1 MYKWVKIKIHQ
12 NIYQISYAT
21 NQNRI
26 KAKITILFIFLDH
39 FVTDSSKSEGINKNG
54 GWRDVV
60 VATWRKREEYVVGG
74 GKEPTLE
81 VEEMTSSDND
91 RRENGD
97 SDKTIS
103 NSSGDYNRIKVNEE
117 EKQEKMNE
125 LDMMLHNLG
134 YKITQGGTDH

>member
-1 MYKWVKIKIHQ
+1 M
-12 NIYQISYAT
+12 
-21 NQNRI
+21 
-26 KAKITILFIFLDH
+26 
-39 FVTDSSKSEGINKNG
+39 
-54 GWRDVV
+54 
-60 VATWRKREEYVVGG
+60 VGG